1 MRPSDSLT
9 QDDLL
14 QIWRHMWRMRTA
26 ETRLT
31 QLSRDGVL
39 RGSLHLAEGQEALP
53 AVAGLVLRKSDK
65 LTVTYRGHG
74 HVLSKGCDLVGVFGE
89 ILGRVGGLGNGK
101 GGKMHLTDLDNGLL
115 GANGIVGAGVPIAA
129 GGGLASKVLGDG
141 SIAMTVFGD
150 GALNQ
155 GCVHEA
161 CNIAAL
167 WKLPL
172 ILLCENNL
180 YAEMTSL
187 SRSSAV
193 TDLSQRMAS
202 YGIPALKVDGNDAL
216 AVFDVLRLAAD
227 DARAGKGPT
236 FIEAMTYR
244 TCGHY
249 QADAET
255 YRTKAEVEK
264 WRKQS
269 PLVRFHK
276 TLKER
281 NVGSALVDSIRKEA
295 EAEISS
301 AIEEALKLPVPHP
314 DSLRS
319 NVFA

>member
-1 MRPSDSLT
+1 MRA
-9 QDDLL
+9 
-14 QIWRHMWRMRTA
+14 A

-53 AVAGLVLRKSDK
+53 AATGLVIRQVDK

-74 HVLSKGCDLVGVFGE
+74 YVLSKGCDLVGVFGE
-89 ILGRVGGLGNGK
+89 ILGRVGGFGNGK
-101 GGKMHLTDLDNGLL
+101 GGKMHLTDLENGLL

-129 GGGLASKVLGDG
+129 GGGLAAKVTGDG

-187 SRSSAV
+187 ARSSAV
-193 TDLSQRMAS
+193 TDLTQRMTA
-202 YGIPALKVDGNDAL
+202 YGIPALRIDGNDAL
-216 AVFDVLRLAAD
+216 AVYDALWNAAD
-227 DARAGKGPT
+227 DARSGKGPT

-255 YRTKAEVEK
+255 YRTRKEVEQ
-264 WRKQS
+264 WRKKS
-269 PLVRFHK
+269 PLIRFEK
-276 TLKER
+276 TLLDRKVER
-281 NVGSALVDSIRKEA
+281 SSIDDVRRQA
-295 EAEISS
+295 EDEINS
-301 AIEEALKLPVPHP
+301 AIDQALKLPSPSVE
-314 DSLRS
+314 SLRS